1 MFQVTQDTCSFSV
14 TMTTEL
20 TNVDK
25 CIEQLKQFLKT
36 TNQQHTFFHVALL
49 AREALNNAM
58 VHGNRFQSE
67 KKVFFH
73 VCGEEDTI
81 ILQIEDQGPGF
92 DWKKHLDFKSRVEAE
107 SGRGQEIFRLLARKI
122 TYNDCGNILTL
133 EYEG

>member
-67 KKVFFH
+67 KKVFFMY
-73 VCGEEDTI
+73 VA
-81 ILQIEDQGPGF
+81 
-92 DWKKHLDFKSRVEAE
+92 KKTQLFYKLKTR
-107 SGRGQEIFRLLARKI
+107 GRDLTGKNIWISKVGSKQKVVVARKSFVFWP
-122 TYNDCGNILTL
+122 
-133 EYEG
+133 EK